1 MFWVNKKCKVKSK
14 IFIGKFD
21 KVKEAKLIDNLSTF

>member
-14 IFIGKFD
+14 IIIGKFD
-21 KVKEAKLIDNLSTF
+21 EVKEAKLIDNLSTF